1 MKQRKSSVFLSY
13 LILTVA
19 IVAIMFPIYYAFTM
33 STFNDKEAYS
43 FPPKF
48 LPSVHAFDNYV
59 KAWKTVNM
67 GRLIFN
73 SAFIAVTVA
82 LAKIFLSMLA
92 AFAFTY
98 FGNFRGK
105 FFFFAVILRTH
116 MLPLPIR
123 IVPTYELM
131 RTFGWVDT
139 YWALTIPF
147 FASATGTLL
156 FRQLFMT
163 VPSSLSDAARID
175 GAGPMRFLFSVL
187 IPLSKTNV
195 GALFLIEF
203 TYMWNEYLWPMI
215 VTNSNNMRVV
225 QIGIKMLLASE
236 AQAAEWNIIMAG
248 AIIAM
253 IPPLIMLLLFQ
264 KTFMEG
270 FSLKDEK

>member
-1 MKQRKSSVFLSY
+1 MKQRKSSIFLSY
-13 LILTVA
+13 LFLTIALV
-19 IVAIMFPIYYAFTM
+19 VLMFPIYYAFTM
-33 STFNDKEAYS
+33 STFDEKEAYS

-48 LPSVHAFDNYV
+48 IPSIHAFDNYAT
-59 KAWKTVNM
+59 AWKTVNM

-73 SAFIAVTVA
+73 SAFISITVA

-98 FGNFRGK
+98 FGNFKGK
-105 FFFFAVILRTH
+105 YFFFAVILITH

-131 RTFGWVDT
+131 RTFGWVNT
-139 YWALTIPF
+139 YRALTIPF

-175 GAGPMRFLFSVL
+175 GAGPMRFLFNVL

-270 FSLKDEK
+270 FSLKEEK